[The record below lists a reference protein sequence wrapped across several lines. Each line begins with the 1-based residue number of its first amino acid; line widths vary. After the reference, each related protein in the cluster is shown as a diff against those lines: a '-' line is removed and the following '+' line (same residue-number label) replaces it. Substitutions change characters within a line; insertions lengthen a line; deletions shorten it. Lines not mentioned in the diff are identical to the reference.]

1 MTPEEILQTLKAAA
15 NFEMKRE
22 DFGWCG
28 HGAINNFPECRVL
41 GGMTPNEYAR
51 HYDRNSSLLES
62 LPWTKEVKCPRNP
75 LPDEYPDKDGEYI
88 TMLDCDEHAIW
99 CNKFKDGHWVIYDRT
114 HVKWWMPIPEIQKS
128 SDMKS
133 EDI

>member
-1 MTPEEILQTLKAAA
+1 MKPDEILRILKEGG
-15 NFEMKRE
+15 NFKMKHSE
-22 DFGWCG
+22 TGWHG
-28 HGAINNFPECRVL
+28 HGAINNFPECSLDTGITMEQYRV
-41 GGMTPNEYAR
+41 
-51 HYDRNSSLLES
+51 HYEEKRKLLES

-75 LPDEYPDKDGEYI
+75 LPEEYPDTDGEYI

-114 HVKWWMPIPEIQKS
+114 HVKWWMPTPEIQES

>member
-1 MTPEEILQTLKAAA
+1 MTTEEILQTLKTAA

-51 HYDRNSSLLES
+51 HYDRNISLLES
-62 LPWTKEVKCPRNP
+62 LPWSKVVEHPRNP
-75 LPDEYPDKDGEYI
+75 RADEYPTEDGEYL
-88 TMLDCDEHAIW
+88 TMLDCDEHKIL
-99 CNKFKDGHWVIYDRT
+99 CNTFKDGKWLLYNKT
-114 HVKWWMPIPEIQKS
+114 HVKWWMPLPLKNI
-128 SDMKS
+128 
-133 EDI
+133 